1 MFLPY
6 NPAIV
11 VQNIGFACYSELFND
26 HQPNGKVFYESYI
39 DSFNIKENILSWNWH
54 WVRNGFC
61 NYTLLEWILSNFV
74 IAVSKYTFCCD
85 LYIHNIIYKCTT
97 ILCFSCHFEK
107 LFLLISSF
115 IIWQISCVDLLL
127 LCITCS
133 VTNKIKQ

>member
-6 NPAIV
+6 NPGIV
-11 VQNIGFACYSELFND
+11 VQNIDFTCYSELFND
-26 HQPNGKVFYESYI
+26 HQPNGIFFYERYI
-39 DSFNIKENILSWNWH
+39 DSFNIKENIFILNWH
-54 WVRNGFC
+54 WVRNELC
-61 NYTLLEWILSNFV
+61 NYTLWEWILSNSV

-85 LYIHNIIYKCTT
+85 LYIHNIIYKCT
-97 ILCFSCHFEK
+97 ILCICCHFEK
-107 LFLLISSF
+107 LILLISSF